1 MVCGTKQT
9 DQNDSLSKQGGHSAM
24 YVAFYCMMCGWIRGF
39 ISAVCAHSTVEV
51 ATPPERSSRPFS
63 LLSKG
68 IDYKTL
74 NWPNSNEYAVVRQCL
89 PTH

>member
-1 MVCGTKQT
+1 
-9 DQNDSLSKQGGHSAM
+9 M
-24 YVAFYCMMCGWIRGF
+24 YVALYCMMCGWIRGF

-51 ATPPERSSRPFS
+51 ATPPVVDLSVYS

-74 NWPNSNEYAVVRQCL
+74 NWPNSNEYAVLRQCS